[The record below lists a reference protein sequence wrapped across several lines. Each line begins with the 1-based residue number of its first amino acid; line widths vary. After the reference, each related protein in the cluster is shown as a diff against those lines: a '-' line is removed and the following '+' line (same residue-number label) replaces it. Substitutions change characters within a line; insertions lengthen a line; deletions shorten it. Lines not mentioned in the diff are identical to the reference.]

1 MIQFNKIALH
11 NFGCYV
17 DAELNLT
24 NRGFCLVSGQ
34 NNYLPDNA
42 LSNGVGKSILLS
54 SICWTLCGETVSGLK
69 SGLRNVATTEDL
81 SYASVEF
88 KYNSDE
94 YIITR
99 MLAPRSE
106 LKIIKNGIDVSGK
119 GIRES
124 EKKLNELLPELTRDL
139 ITSSIILGQGMPNKF
154 SSFSPSGRKDLIERL
169 TKSDFMI
176 EDLRTRIENRQLELQ
191 KQIRELDDAI
201 LVSKTQLTI
210 ETGVLKTL
218 EAELAD
224 LATPDTNIDLRIA
237 HAEVE
242 IEKLTAAVALLP
254 NLEIA
259 NNLQAYEKALADIQN
274 AKLAVSQEELSAY
287 NEATAMITTRR
298 AELTGSVN
306 YLQQELTRQQSITDT
321 CPTCGQKIAGV
332 HKPDTTKL
340 EAELAQKTVEIDALD
355 TDLQT
360 KEKKHLAYKAEIEA
374 HFEAQIKAA
383 RDKIEAEKLLIRK
396 NTQERSGLNAQLATA
411 KEMLTKLT
419 YDKKHAAALKA
430 STEAKLAEKI
440 IQVDNLTAQMRTAE
454 STREGLIEHQNIVKK
469 MSNIVKRDF
478 RGQLLSNIIIY
489 LDSKAKDFCEIVF
502 GTRELTIEL
511 SGNNLDI
518 TYLGKAFDGLSGG
531 EKQRVDLILQL
542 AIRDLLIK
550 HLGLEANILVLDEV
564 TDFLDKKSCA
574 AIVRLLESELNTV
587 ESVFIISHM
596 ADSLEL
602 PVDSTI
608 TIVKSAEGISE
619 VVE

>member
-224 LATPDTNIDLRIA
+224 LATPDTSIDLRIA

-242 IEKLTAAVALLP
+242 IEKLTAAIALLP
-254 NLEIA
+254 NLETA
-259 NNLQAYEKALADIQN
+259 NNLQAYEKSLADIQN

-287 NEATAMITTRR
+287 NEATAVITTRR

-340 EAELAQKTVEIDALD
+340 EAELAQKTAEIDTLD
-355 TDLQT
+355 VDLQT

-383 RDKIEAEKLLIRK
+383 RDKIEAEKLSIRK

-419 YDKKHAAALKA
+419 YDKKHAATLKA

-489 LDSKAKDFCEIVF
+489 LNSKAKDFCEIVF

>member
-191 KQIRELDDAI
+191 KQIRKLDDAI

-242 IEKLTAAVALLP
+242 IEKLTAAIALLP
-254 NLEIA
+254 NLETA

-274 AKLAVSQEELSAY
+274 AKLAISQEELSAY
-287 NEATAMITTRR
+287 NEATAEITTRR

-340 EAELAQKTVEIDALD
+340 EAELAQKTTEIDALD

-383 RDKIEAEKLLIRK
+383 RDRIEAEKLLIRK

-411 KEMLTKLT
+411 KEILTKLT
-419 YDKKHAAALKA
+419 YDKKHAATLKA

>member
-242 IEKLTAAVALLP
+242 IEKLTAAIALLP
-254 NLEIA
+254 NLETA

-287 NEATAMITTRR
+287 NEATAAITTRR

-340 EAELAQKTVEIDALD
+340 EAELAQKTTEIDALD

-383 RDKIEAEKLLIRK
+383 RDRIEAEKLLIRK

-411 KEMLTKLT
+411 KEILTKLT
-419 YDKKHAAALKA
+419 YDKKHAATLKA

-478 RGQLLSNIIIY
+478 RGQLLSNIVIY

>member
-224 LATPDTNIDLRIA
+224 LATPDTGIDLRIA

-254 NLEIA
+254 NLETA
-259 NNLQAYEKALADIQN
+259 NNLQAYEKSLADIQN

-287 NEATAMITTRR
+287 NEATAVITTRR

-306 YLQQELTRQQSITDT
+306 YLQQELTRQQLITDT

-340 EAELAQKTVEIDALD
+340 EAELAQKTAEIDTLD
-355 TDLQT
+355 VDLQT

-419 YDKKHAAALKA
+419 YDKKHAATLKA

-564 TDFLDKKSCA
+564 TDFLDKKSCG

>member
-106 LKIIKNGIDVSGK
+106 LKIVKNGIDVSGK

-224 LATPDTNIDLRIA
+224 LAIPDTNIDLRIA
-237 HAEVE
+237 HAEVD
-242 IEKLTAAVALLP
+242 IEKLTAAVTLLP
-254 NLEIA
+254 NLETA
-259 NNLQAYEKALADIQN
+259 NNLQAYEKSLADIQN

-287 NEATAMITTRR
+287 TEATAAITTRR
-298 AELTGSVN
+298 AELTGNVK

-340 EAELAQKTVEIDALD
+340 EAELAQKTAEIDTLD

-374 HFEAQIKAA
+374 HFDAQIKAA
-383 RDKIEAEKLLIRK
+383 RDKIEAEKLSIRK
-396 NTQERSGLNAQLATA
+396 NTQERSGLNAQLAAA

-419 YDKKHAAALKA
+419 YDKKHAATLRAA
-430 STEAKLAEKI
+430 TEAKLAEKT